1 MKTKR
6 MKRSV
11 SLLLLLTLLVGVVPM
26 TGMASAVSA
35 ETAEPASTAEAVE
48 QTPQETDEEPAPADS
63 EEPAPSEEPE
73 TEKVSD
79 PEAKDPAEPKE
90 DTDPNWMDA
99 GLLLLVNGVYVPYN
113 PITGEAEV
121 NAAPGST
128 RATPSGIYYSDVLGA
143 HGSDLNGYNIKAGG
157 IYDSWVYGTGA
168 WYPYST
174 GVVATTGK
182 RVITSKLY
190 CNDGPSYYK
199 TESDVLAIP
208 IRPSQES
215 GWSMDVNGYGSYTT
229 RTSGVPSFKNESL
242 YSKYVPNYSAATWSQ
257 INLIYGVARG
267 MGGMTSSGNANIT
280 AAASTLICNTVWGY
294 IGLGSDK
301 AFHGK
306 PIMTNSSAVNQ
317 QMAEILV
324 RCEVYSKEKGLTSSA
339 TGDNTLSALR
349 AKGFTPTNTTGWFVA
364 SGTASSSAMWYY
376 QINKSQSNGNQI
388 YLFATNEITFSSG
401 YTVSLK
407 KTTQGSADTLAC
419 IQNNPL
425 YTLQGAVY
433 EIHQGSATGTIV
445 ETLTTDANGEATGTK
460 RYASGTK
467 LYAVE
472 KTAPSGYLLNTT
484 LVELTISS
492 GSNVFSVSDVPTFD
506 PNRLVVKKTGTDSTR
521 IQGAVFKA
529 QFFASNWADSTKL
542 LRTWYFASDA
552 NGFVYFREDHLA
564 SGYTSDAMFKQN
576 GNVVIPL
583 GCIQVTEVQAADGYI
598 LPQGST
604 GKVFMFI
611 RQGGTKNAQMGKAAG
626 AYWGDG
632 AADPLSST
640 NPKDIYKVE
649 NDADKSIVTAVNPEA
664 YGAPFSL
671 QKYGPSNVPLEGA
684 IFRVDYY
691 AAGWFDSTKLERTW
705 YFKTDSNGFFTLSS
719 QYLASGYSSDALFP
733 TGKIPVGIM
742 KVTEEKAPAGF
753 KKVDFVGV
761 WRMKQTASGSATVD
775 SYWAAGDG
783 YTPTTSY
790 GDVAYVLDADPAKLY
805 VLNEPDVAPVE
816 IIKTSTDGI
825 VSSINFKVEQYEAG
839 VGWWTKG
846 TYPTDTSG
854 KITLDP
860 LTIGT
865 RLRITEIVPE
875 NYVCTSTNPQTITVA
890 AGTNQVSF
898 TNKPIASLE
907 IVKTSTDGA
916 VSGISFKV
924 EQYEA
929 SGGIGWWTKGTYVSG
944 SDGKITIPNLDV
956 GLRLR
961 ITEIVPEDYVCTSLN
976 PKTITLVKGTNTVS
990 FTNKPIASVEI
1001 IKTSTDGKIDGI
1013 SFKVERR
1020 NNGRWTELGS
1030 YETDSQGKILIEG
1043 LDVGQQLR
1051 ITETVPEYYACTTDN
1066 PQTIT
1071 LVKGRN
1077 TVSFANKPI
1086 ASLEIIKTSTDGVVA
1101 GITFRVEKKTSAKWT
1116 ELGSY
1121 ETDQDGRIL
1130 LEGLDVGLQLRIT
1143 ELVPENYECLSANSQ
1158 TITLVKGPNQVS
1170 FENRPFV
1177 QLVIIKTSDNGFVE
1191 GIRFRVEQFEPSGG
1205 IGWWE
1210 MGIYQTDS
1218 EGKILLDPMPVGT
1231 RLRITELVP
1240 DGYICESENPQT
1252 VTLAEA
1258 DNRVAFDNR
1267 RIFGDLEIIK
1277 VDESYPDTRLTGAEF
1292 TVTVATPGKES
1303 VDMLMPEVLDDQGN
1317 GTGVYRLEH
1326 IEYGS
1331 VCTVRETRAP
1341 EGFLLSD
1348 KTFTVTIEEE
1358 TTYNI
1363 SDPGFDCL
1371 TNREKSGIIQVKKVD
1386 TQGRAMS
1393 GVSFLLEFSLDGRSW
1408 APVSY
1413 RETDSAVTVG
1423 GCTNELLD
1431 NGILVTDQNGV
1442 AIYPGL
1448 ALTLGD
1454 RVLHYR
1460 LTEISTQNGMHLLP
1474 DPAFVGTLPYNG
1486 AEEIT
1491 VTAVN
1496 SDGFTIP
1503 ETGSNGFTGMSLGF
1517 AIAGGAALLLL
1528 LMLRKRRGYC
1538 V

>member
-6 MKRSV
+6 MKRAV

-35 ETAEPASTAEAVE
+35 ETAEPTSTVEAVE
-48 QTPQETDEEPAPADS
+48 LAPQETEDEPAPADS
-63 EEPAPSEEPE
+63 EEPAPSVEPGME
-73 TEKVSD
+73 D
-79 PEAKDPAEPKE
+79 PSEPKE
-90 DTDPNWMDA
+90 DTEPNWMDA

-242 YSKYVPNYSAATWSQ
+242 YSKYVPNYSAATWTQ

-324 RCEVYSKEKGLTSSA
+324 RCEVYSKEKGLTGSA

-364 SGTASSSAMWYY
+364 SGTASSSAMWYF
-376 QINKSQSNGNQI
+376 QINKSQSNGNQV
-388 YLFATNEITFSSG
+388 YLYATNEITFSSG
-401 YTVSLK
+401 YIISLK
-407 KTTQGSADTLAC
+407 KTTQGNADTLAC

-445 ETLTTDANGEATGTK
+445 ETLTTNANGEATGTG
-460 RYASGTK
+460 RYAAGTK

-472 KTAPSGYLLNTT
+472 KTAPSGYLLSTT
-484 LVELTISS
+484 PVELTVST
-492 GSNVFSVSDVPTFD
+492 GSNVFNVSDVPTFD
-506 PNRLVVKKTGTDSTR
+506 PNRLVLNKTGTDDVR
-521 IQGAVFKA
+521 IQGAVFKV
-529 QFFASNWADSTKL
+529 QFFASNWADSSKL

-552 NGFVYFREDHLA
+552 NGFVYLREDHLA

-583 GCIQVTEVQAADGYI
+583 GCIQVTEIKAANGYV
-598 LPQGST
+598 LPQGNNAS
-604 GKVFMFI
+604 VFMFI
-611 RQGGTKNAQMGKAAG
+611 RQGGTKVAQMGKAAG

-632 AADPLSST
+632 SADPINSS
-640 NPKDIYKVE
+640 NPKGIYKME
-649 NDADKSIVTAVNPEA
+649 NDSNLNSLTAVNE
-664 YGAPFSL
+664 
-671 QKYGPSNVPLEGA
+671 PS
-684 IFRVDYY
+684 D
-691 AAGWFDSTKLERTW
+691 T
-705 YFKTDSNGFFTLSS
+705 
-719 QYLASGYSSDALFP
+719 
-733 TGKIPVGIM
+733 
-742 KVTEEKAPAGF
+742 
-753 KKVDFVGV
+753 
-761 WRMKQTASGSATVD
+761 
-775 SYWAAGDG
+775 
-783 YTPTTSY
+783 
-790 GDVAYVLDADPAKLY
+790 
-805 VLNEPDVAPVE
+805 PVE
-816 IIKTSTDGI
+816 IIKTSTDGA
-825 VSSINFKVEQYEAG
+825 VSGVSFKVEQYEASG
-839 VGWWTKG
+839 GIGWWEMG
-846 TYPTDTSG
+846 TYQTNAQG
-854 KITLDP
+854 EITLDP
-860 LTIGT
+860 LPIGT
-865 RLRITEIVPE
+865 RLRITEIVPQDYVCTSDNPQTITLAASGNQVRFTNKPIARLEIVKTSTDGKIDGISFTVEKKSGGSWATLGTYVSDANGKISVPNLDVGLQLRITETVPE
-875 NYVCTSTNPQTITVA
+875 NYVCTSTNPQTITLVK
-890 AGTNQVSF
+890 GVNRVSF
-898 TNKPIASLE
+898 ANKPIASL
-907 IVKTSTDGA
+907 
-916 VSGISFKV
+916 
-924 EQYEA
+924 
-929 SGGIGWWTKGTYVSG
+929 
-944 SDGKITIPNLDV
+944 
-956 GLRLR
+956 
-961 ITEIVPEDYVCTSLN
+961 
-976 PKTITLVKGTNTVS
+976 
-990 FTNKPIASVEI
+990 EI

-1013 SFKVERR
+1013 TFKVERR
-1020 NNGRWTELGS
+1020 NSGRWIELGS
-1030 YETDSQGKILIEG
+1030 YVSDQNGKILIEG
-1043 LDVGQQLR
+1043 LDVGLQLR

-1071 LVKGRN
+1071 LVKGTN
-1077 TVSFANKPI
+1077 SVSFANKPI
-1086 ASLEIIKTSTDGVVA
+1086 ASLEIIKTSTDGKVD
-1101 GITFRVEKKTSAKWT
+1101 GITFKVERRNAGRWV

-1121 ETDQDGRIL
+1121 VSDQDGKIF

-1143 ELVPENYECLSANSQ
+1143 ELVPENYECLSDNPQ
-1158 TITLVKGPNQVS
+1158 TITLVKGLNRVS

-1177 QLVIIKTSDNGFVE
+1177 RLEIVKTSDNGIVE
-1191 GIRFRVEQFEPSGG
+1191 GISFRVEQFEPSGG

-1210 MGIYQTDS
+1210 MGIYRTDS
-1218 EGKILLDPMPVGT
+1218 EGKILLDPLPVGT
-1231 RLRITELVP
+1231 GLRVTELVP

-1252 VTLAEA
+1252 VTLTET
-1258 DNRVAFDNR
+1258 DNQVRFENR

-1292 TVTVATPGKES
+1292 TVTVATPGKEP
-1303 VDMLMPEVLDDQGN
+1303 VEMLMPEVLDDQGN

-1331 VCTVRETRAP
+1331 VCTVRETRVP
-1341 EGFLLSD
+1341 EGFVLSE

-1363 SDPGFDCL
+1363 GDPGFDCL

-1408 APVSY
+1408 VPVSY
-1413 RETDSAVTVG
+1413 RETNSAVTAG
-1423 GCTNELLD
+1423 GCTNEQLS
-1431 NGILVTDQNGV
+1431 NGILVTDRNGV
-1442 AIYPGL
+1442 AVYPGL

-1460 LTEISTQNGMHLLP
+1460 LTELSTQNGMQLLP
-1474 DPAFVGTLPYNG
+1474 EPAFEGTLPYNG

-1503 ETGSNGFTGMSLGF
+1503 ETGGNGFTLMSLGF